1 MADKKDDRIKV
12 AITSGDPNG
21 VGMEVIVQA
30 LSDPRITD
38 MFTPIIYANPELV
51 KLAKKAVRA
60 EEFNYNSVA
69 SAGEAIA
76 KKVNLVNVWKEKVTF
91 EPGKADKEAG
101 TFAFRSL
108 EAAAADLAANKVDV
122 LVTAPIDKD
131 TINAAGFQFPGH
143 TEYLASMAGTDK
155 VLMFLVSDVLKIG
168 IVTGHVPLK
177 DVAQNITKDRI
188 LLKLNMMS
196 ESLSR
201 DFGIRTPKIAV
212 LGLNPHAGD
221 NGLLGAEEKD
231 IIIPAIREAT
241 EKGIYAFGPYGADGF
256 FGSGAYKKFDGV
268 LAMYHDQGL
277 APFKAIAFDRG
288 VNFTAG
294 LPIVRTSPAHGVA
307 YDLAGKGN
315 ADASSM
321 RAAIFE
327 AIDIYF
333 QRKEHR
339 EMSANPLK
347 KQDIRDEE
355 RESPSRLL

>member
-1 MADKKDDRIKV
+1 
-12 AITSGDPNG
+12 
-21 VGMEVIVQA
+21 
-30 LSDPRITD
+30 
-38 MFTPIIYANPELV
+38 
-51 KLAKKAVRA
+51 
-60 EEFNYNSVA
+60 
-69 SAGEAIA
+69 
-76 KKVNLVNVWKEKVTF
+76 
-91 EPGKADKEAG
+91 
-101 TFAFRSL
+101 
-108 EAAAADLAANKVDV
+108 VDV

-131 TINAAGFQFPGH
+131 TINAAGFKFPGH
-143 TEYLASMAGTDK
+143 TEYLASMAGTEK

-188 LLKLNMMS
+188 LQKLGMMS
-196 ESLSR
+196 ESLLR
-201 DFGIRTPKIAV
+201 DFGIRAPKIAV

-231 IIIPAIREAT
+231 IIIPAVREAS
-241 EKGIYAFGPYGADGF
+241 EKGIYAYGPYGADGF
-256 FGSGAYKKFDGV
+256 FGSGAYKQFDGV

-315 ADASSM
+315 ADAGSM

-333 QRKEHR
+333 QRKDYR
-339 EMSANPLK
+339 EMSSNPLK
-347 KQDIRDEE
+347 KQEVRDDE
-355 RESPSRLL
+355 RESPNRVL